1 MKNEHKLNFLVII
14 PVQNVI
20 LLHMYL
26 AEVGENMRL
35 SSHFLNREEKRN
47 HITPTQIDNAEIKP
61 FTL

>member
-1 MKNEHKLNFLVII
+1 
-14 PVQNVI
+14 
-20 LLHMYL
+20 MYL

-61 FTL
+61 ITLQLVNEKTCSALMQVGKEI